1 MTDKPKPAVG
11 KSLLQKAT
19 APKPLPTDPVE
30 LAKVTRANAD
40 YHRDILKPF
49 A

>member
-1 MTDKPKPAVG
+1 MTEQPKKVSESLLKPAT
-11 KSLLQKAT
+11 K
-19 APKPLPTDPVE
+19 PPPLPTDPVE

-40 YHRDILKPF
+40 YHRDVLKPF